1 MTEFISLLDT
11 YSDLNDLIKNL
22 SFCLTD
28 LLTTGKVVFW
38 YFNIRK
44 LQSII
49 RRLEEDQLKYER
61 CEGFDPEEIFY
72 SYKIFGVKATGTFL
86 GLGVLTFSGLF
97 VPPILSTLK
106 VLLTNDEFKP
116 PLLPN
121 SSWIPFNY
129 DTPKMYLI
137 ALIYQAISM
146 ILRVI
151 NVVALDSFIMNL
163 MNFIA
168 YHFTLIQQAF
178 LKITQRKLQRRIY
191 LQSLTPQEHTIMD
204 KEIKEMCKQV
214 QKILGLRLVSSPAIT
229 TKYSEQKNKND
240 GAQNKR
246 KSRSSADGQEI
257 RHSLH
262 RLRQDGSY
270 RPQSWECS
278 CEEAEEE
285 EEDPKAEGG
294 VMPYGTVCTD
304 GPCPSCIIPPDLK
317 MTEAALYSTES
328 RRAQSLENLGFKILK
343 FPNEVRRKSY
353 IPRTHRRTPD
363 KFALEISTSS
373 LTTTSHRK
381 MSENYRETCKYHR
394 RKLAVCVIVSS
405 FFFLLSV
412 SILVVVIT
420 LTHKSFYHFTPPLK
434 RPNLTDYL
442 DDCDD
447 ISCK

>member
-1 MTEFISLLDT
+1 MLGNMHQNTGFQSKSDFFFFNRWILKIAGLWLPENKTWYIQLIYKIYALTIFISIYCFFVMTEFISLLDT

-214 QKILGLRLVSSPAIT
+214 QKILGICKELENIQRYLIFFQTMATLFILCTCLYLVSSVEKLVKT
-229 TKYSEQKNKND
+229 RKN
-240 GAQNKR
+240 
-246 KSRSSADGQEI
+246 
-257 RHSLH
+257 
-262 RLRQDGSY
+262 
-270 RPQSWECS
+270 
-278 CEEAEEE
+278 
-285 EEDPKAEGG
+285 
-294 VMPYGTVCTD
+294 M
-304 GPCPSCIIPPDLK
+304 
-317 MTEAALYSTES
+317 
-328 RRAQSLENLGFKILK
+328 
-343 FPNEVRRKSY
+343 
-353 IPRTHRRTPD
+353 
-363 KFALEISTSS
+363 
-373 LTTTSHRK
+373 
-381 MSENYRETCKYHR
+381 
-394 RKLAVCVIVSS
+394 
-405 FFFLLSV
+405 
-412 SILVVVIT
+412 
-420 LTHKSFYHFTPPLK
+420 
-434 RPNLTDYL
+434 
-442 DDCDD
+442 
-447 ISCK
+447 